1 MTRIGAVLIG
11 GLWAVAASTV
21 FAQEVPYAPMERP
34 RAGMTVCPGGLC
46 QPEALIPLFEALAAP
61 ETDDDG
67 VPVHI
72 LQIGD
77 SHTAGD
83 RITGKLRADLQA
95 RFGGAGRGA
104 LPPGAPYAGYAP
116 YQVQVAAEGWT
127 TEVAPLAATG
137 VDAFGPFGAAGVRGR
152 AAPGD
157 VLTLRFDPGSEP
169 VWLVVC
175 GWPRGPGDG
184 LAVEA
189 DGETR
194 MLDLN
199 TPGNDAAPACAS
211 LPAFRHPSAEIRL
224 RGVGAGVTLSSVFSA
239 RDGSGVRVG
248 GAWSARERPGVLVS
262 NLGVIGS
269 TLADFASRDEAM
281 VAAELAVWAPKLIIL
296 AYGTNEGFD
305 DGLDPAA
312 YERLLTDQI
321 ARVRRLSPGSAIL
334 ILGAPDALRSGVANG
349 CGADG
354 LRAPPPSLAV
364 VRDVQ
369 RRVAA
374 DVGVAFWDWHGRMG
388 GDCSAD
394 RLAAGAEPLMRGDR
408 VHFTSAGADW
418 IGGVLADD
426 LLSAFDAW
434 KSGVGEASVS
444 GVGVGGGA

>member
-1 MTRIGAVLIG
+1 MRRIGAVLIG
-11 GLWAVAASTV
+11 GLWAAAATAAP
-21 FAQEVPYAPMERP
+21 AQEVPYAPVEQP
-34 RAGMTVCPGGLC
+34 APGLSVCPGGLC
-46 QPEALIPLFEALAAP
+46 QPEALVPLFEALAAA
-61 ETDDDG
+61 ETGDAG

-95 RFGGAGRGA
+95 RFGGGGRGV
-104 LPPGAPYAGYAP
+104 LPPGVPYAGYAP

-127 TEVAPLAATG
+127 TEAAPPAASG
-137 VDAFGPFGAAGVRGR
+137 VSAFGPFGAAGVRGG

-157 VLTLRFDPGSEP
+157 ILDMRFDPGSEP

-184 LAVEA
+184 LAVEGG
-189 DGETR
+189 DKPR

-199 TPGNDAAPACAS
+199 APLDGAAPGCVS
-211 LPAFRHPSAEIRL
+211 LPPFQHPAAEIRL
-224 RGVGAGVTLSSVFSA
+224 RGVGAGVTLSSVFAA
-239 RDGSGVRVG
+239 RDGSGLRVSD
-248 GAWSARERPGVLVS
+248 AWTARERPGVLVS

-281 VAAELAVWAPKLIIL
+281 LAAELAVWAPRLIVL

-305 DGLDPAA
+305 DGLDPVA

-321 ARVRRLSPGSAIL
+321 ARIRRLSPGSAIL
-334 ILGAPDALRSGVANG
+334 ILGAPDALRSGVSGG
-349 CGADG
+349 CDADG
-354 LRAPPPSLAV
+354 QRKPPPSLAV

-426 LLSAFDAW
+426 LLSAFEAW
-434 KSGVGEASVS
+434 KTGVGETSDS